1 MHRRGRSSVIA
12 IVVLAVLGLVLVA
25 CGGDDDDSGSNA
37 KNQVVQATDG
47 KVTVT
52 AHDLYFSAKQ
62 IDASAGTL
70 AVTLDNQGA
79 VLHDFKIDE
88 PKFKV
93 TANGGK
99 SATGTVTLEAG
110 QTYEYYCD
118 VPGHRAQMHGKIVVK

>member
-12 IVVLAVLGLVLVA
+12 IVALVVLGLVLVA

-52 AHDLYFSAKQ
+52 AHDLYFNAKE

-79 VLHDFKIDE
+79 VLHDFSIDE
-88 PKFKV
+88 PSFKV
-93 TANGGK
+93 SAGAGK
-99 SATGTVTLEAG
+99 SATKSVTLEPG
-110 QTYEYYCD
+110 QYEYFCD
-118 VPGHRAQMHGKIVVK
+118 VPGHRATMHGTIVVK